1 VIIYVSFKTI
11 VYWIHL
17 VQPDFIRLTNK
28 THIWHVIF
36 YCRDKIRDK
45 YQDFYTAFRK
55 YDTKKKGSLS
65 VNEIQRVL
73 NDLNFFMNDEE
84 FFRLMDS

>member
-1 VIIYVSFKTI
+1 MDTSRTTRFYKTDKQNT
-11 VYWIHL
+11 YMACY
-17 VQPDFIRLTNK
+17 
-28 THIWHVIF
+28 F

>member
-1 VIIYVSFKTI
+1 MACY
-11 VYWIHL
+11 
-17 VQPDFIRLTNK
+17 
-28 THIWHVIF
+28 F